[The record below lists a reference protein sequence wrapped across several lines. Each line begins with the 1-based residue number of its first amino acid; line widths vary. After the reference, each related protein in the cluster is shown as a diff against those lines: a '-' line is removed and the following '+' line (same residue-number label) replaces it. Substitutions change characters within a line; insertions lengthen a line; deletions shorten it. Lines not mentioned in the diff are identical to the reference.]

1 MMTQQKPIVNNSQL
15 SLYDTLKNSYKPLK
29 DQKKFYKDKG
39 YYLDKKL
46 SNDNQQVLYNP
57 TSKKLLYNIAG
68 THNLKDWGTDAY
80 LLAGK
85 VKDTNRYKEADNTLT
100 QAKKKYG
107 VSATITAHSLGG
119 TIGNY
124 IAKGNDKA
132 YLLDEGATFGQKQR
146 NNDNHQHF
154 RTRGDLVSALVSNNS
169 NVKTL
174 SNKNVSKDFI
184 RAHNVENIKNEK
196 IYVCDVPKYNV
207 RCLTLFN

>member
-1 MMTQQKPIVNNSQL
+1 MNYQKPIQNNHQL
-15 SLYDTLKNSYKPLK
+15 SLYDTLHHSYKPLK
-29 DQKKFYKDKG
+29 EQKKFYKDKG

-85 VKDTNRYKEADNTLT
+85 LKDTNRYKEADKNLQ
-100 QAKKKYG
+100 QAKQKYG
-107 VSATITAHSLGG
+107 VANATITGHSLGG
-119 TIGNY
+119 AIGNY

-154 RTRGDLVSALVSNNS
+154 RTRGDLVSALVSNHS
-169 NVKTL
+169 NVKSL
-174 SNKNVSKDFI
+174 SNKNASKDFL
-184 RAHNVENIKNEK
+184 RAHNVENIKNEN
-196 IYVCDVPKYNV
+196 I
-207 RCLTLFN
+207 FI

>member
-1 MMTQQKPIVNNSQL
+1 MNYQKPIINNSQL
-15 SLYDTLKNSYKPLK
+15 SLYDTLHNSYQPLRE
-29 DQKKFYKDKG
+29 QKKFYKDRG

-68 THNLKDWGTDAY
+68 THNLKDWATDAY
-80 LLAGK
+80 LLFGK
-85 VKDTNRYKEADNTLT
+85 VKDTNRYKDADNTLK
-100 QAKKKYG
+100 QAKLKYG
-107 VSATITAHSLGG
+107 VNNATITGHSLGA
-119 TIGNY
+119 TLGNY
-124 IAKGNDKA
+124 IAKPEDKA

-154 RTRGDLVSALVSNNS
+154 RTRGDLVSALVSNHS

-174 SNKNVSKDFI
+174 SNKNVSKDFL

-196 IYVCDVPKYNV
+196 IYV
-207 RCLTLFN
+207 

>member
-1 MMTQQKPIVNNSQL
+1 MNYQKPIQNNHQL
-15 SLYDTLKNSYKPLK
+15 SLYDTLHYSYQPLK
-29 DQKKFYKDKG
+29 QQKNFYKDKG

-57 TSKKLLYNIAG
+57 TTKKLLYNIAG

-85 VKDTNRYKEADNTLT
+85 LKDTNRYKEADKNLQ
-100 QAKKKYG
+100 QAKQKYG
-107 VSATITAHSLGG
+107 VSNATITGHSLGG
-119 TIGNY
+119 AIGNY
-124 IAKGNDKA
+124 IAKNNDKA

-154 RTRGDLVSALVSNNS
+154 RTRGDLVSALVSNHS

-174 SNKNVSKDFI
+174 PNRNVSKDFL
-184 RAHNVENIKNEK
+184 RAHNVENIKNEN
-196 IYVCDVPKYNV
+196 IYV
-207 RCLTLFN
+207 